1 MTTVHRPKL
10 RPGEAPAAAPGAG
23 VPRSP
28 SAPPAPQAGPQS
40 GGESSSAAAGPRRI
54 AHLASEMAPFVKV
67 GGLADVVGA
76 LSAEQARRGHRVL
89 VVLPAYRDLNLPSGA
104 VTRPLGSADVTWGL
118 ATEPAEFALIEPPG
132 GGPRVLL
139 VRHIGPRAFFDR
151 PGIYDDPRTGEGYAD
166 NSERFLFFC
175 RAALEGLARVGEPID
190 VLHAHD
196 HQAAWAPCFV
206 RAHPAMVPR
215 FGDVATVFTI
225 HNLGY
230 QGITDPW
237 VLGLA
242 GFGPDVF
249 YAGGPFEYWGRVNFM
264 KVGLAFADM
273 LSTVSPRYARE
284 IQTSGEFG
292 FGLEGV
298 LQKRGSDLRGIL
310 NGIDDQYWNPA
321 TDPYLPRPYDAS
333 TLERKADDRT
343 ALAAECGFAAQKGDW
358 PLIGMVTRLVEQKGM
373 DLIEQAQHELMRLE
387 ARWVVLG
394 DGQPRYVEMMRRLA
408 ANFPERFY
416 YRGGFDEPLAHRI
429 EAGCDLFLMPSR
441 YEPCGLNQ
449 MYSLRYGTPPVVR
462 AVGGLA
468 DSVQEFDPLT
478 RRGTGFAFT
487 AFEPAEMVGAL
498 RHALAIFRQ
507 PELWR
512 ALQRNGMACDFSWR
526 RSADGYDQLYAD
538 AVQRVAS
545 GRVMTL
551 ESVRGRI

>member
-1 MTTVHRPKL
+1 MTTAHRPKNA
-10 RPGEAPAAAPGAG
+10 PGLKPRARAAAPFAT
-23 VPRSP
+23 PSP
-28 SAPPAPQAGPQS
+28 PPAPLVDPDS
-40 GGESSSAAAGPRRI
+40 GHEPEPPPAANPLGI
-54 AHLASEMAPFVKV
+54 VHIASEMAPMAKV

-76 LSAEQARRGHRVL
+76 LSVEQARRGHRVM
-89 VVLPAYRDLNLPSGA
+89 VVLPAYRDLNLPAGA
-104 VTRPLGSADVTWGL
+104 ITRSLGSADVTWGL
-118 ATEPAEFALIEPPG
+118 GTEPAEFQLVEPSG
-132 GGPRVLL
+132 HGPRVLL

-175 RAALEGLARVGEPID
+175 RAAMEGLVRTGEHVD

-206 RAHPAMVPR
+206 RTHPAYAQT

-230 QGITDPW
+230 QGITDSW

-249 YAGGPFEYWGRVNFM
+249 HPGGPFEYWGRVNFM

-298 LQKRGSDLRGIL
+298 LQRRSADLRGIL
-310 NGIDDQYWNPA
+310 NGIDDRYWNPA
-321 TDPYLPRPYDAS
+321 TDAYLPRNYDAS
-333 TLERKADDRT
+333 TLERKADNRA
-343 ALAAECGFAAQKGDW
+343 ALIAECGFSTQKDR
-358 PLIGMVTRLVEQKGM
+358 PVIGMVTRLVEQKGM
-373 DLIEQAQHELMRLE
+373 DLIEDAQHELMRLD

-394 DGQPRYVEMMRRLA
+394 DGQPRYVDVMKRLA
-408 ANFPERFY
+408 TAFPDRFY
-416 YRGGFDEPLAHRI
+416 YRGGFDESLAHRI
-429 EAGCDLFLMPSR
+429 EAGSDMFLMPSR

-468 DSVQEFDPLT
+468 DSVQAFDPLT
-478 RRGTGFAFT
+478 RKGTGFSFT
-487 AFEPAEMVGAL
+487 AFEPAEMVGAV
-498 RHALAIFRQ
+498 RHALAICRQ

-512 ALQRNGMACDFSWR
+512 VLQQNGMACDFSWR
-526 RSADGYDQLYAD
+526 RSADGYDRLYAE
-538 AVQRVAS
+538 ARQRAKA
-545 GRVMTL
+545 GRKMTL
-551 ESVRGRI
+551 DSVRGRI